1 LQASGSGRHH
11 RLTARPG
18 VGGSVTEKQ
27 HPKYLLM
34 NGDLVLYDDA
44 RVHVLSTA
52 FKYGATVFE
61 GLRAYWSE
69 EHGELYG
76 FRLREHFQR
85 LVESLRICRMPSP
98 LTVDEYT
105 ADLVRLMRANDLRED
120 LHMRVSAYVD
130 ADDGGLASFEPVSVS
145 MAALPM
151 RRYFAK
157 PGLDVQVSSW
167 TRISDATMPPRVKA
181 VANYQN
187 SRLALGQAR
196 TDGYDDAILL
206 SDQGKVTEGPGYA
219 IFMLRGGKLITPPV
233 TAGILESI
241 TRDSLMTLAPE
252 VGLGVQEREIERTE
266 LYVADELFFCGSA
279 AEVTPILSVDRVPVG
294 GGAVGTVTQA
304 LHRAFLA
311 TVRGETADTRDWLTP
326 VFAGAEASAPVS
338 TAVTAT

>member
-1 LQASGSGRHH
+1 
-11 RLTARPG
+11 
-18 VGGSVTEKQ
+18 VTEKR

-34 NGDLVLYDDA
+34 NGELVAYDDA

-61 GLRAYWSE
+61 GLRAYWNE
-69 EHGELYG
+69 EQGELYG

-85 LVESLRICRMPSP
+85 LVESLRICRMASP
-98 LTVDEYT
+98 LDVDGYL

-130 ADDGGLASFEPVSVS
+130 ADDGGLASFEPISIS

-151 RRYFAK
+151 RRYFSK
-157 PGLDVQVSSW
+157 EGLDVQVSSW

-187 SRLALGQAR
+187 SRLALLQAR
-196 TDGYDDAILL
+196 ADGYDDAILL
-206 SDQGKVTEGPGYA
+206 SSQGKVTEGPGYA
-219 IFMLRGGKLITPPV
+219 VFMLRGGRLITPPV

-241 TRDSLMTLAPE
+241 TRDSIMALAP
-252 VGLGVQEREIERTE
+252 GLGLEVQEREIDRTE

-279 AEVTPILSVDRVPVG
+279 AEVTPILSVDRIPVG
-294 GGAVGTVTQA
+294 SGTVGPRTRG
-304 LHRAFLA
+304 LLTAFLA
-311 TVRGETADTRDWLTP
+311 TVRGETADTRGWLTP
-326 VFAGAEASAPVS
+326 VFAGVPV
-338 TAVTAT
+338 AAT

>member
-1 LQASGSGRHH
+1 
-11 RLTARPG
+11 
-18 VGGSVTEKQ
+18 VTEKQ

-34 NGDLVLYDDA
+34 NGELVAYDDA

-61 GLRAYWSE
+61 GLRAYWNAE
-69 EHGELYG
+69 RGELYG

-85 LVESLRICRMPSP
+85 LVESLRICRMASP
-98 LTVDEYT
+98 LDMDEYL

-130 ADDGGLASFEPVSVS
+130 ADDGGLASFEPISIS

-151 RRYFAK
+151 RRYFSK
-157 PGLDVQVSSW
+157 EGLDVQVSSW

-187 SRLALGQAR
+187 SRLALLQAR
-196 TDGYDDAILL
+196 ADGYDDAILL
-206 SDQGKVTEGPGYA
+206 SSQGKVTEGPGYA
-219 IFMLRGGKLITPPV
+219 VFMLRGGRLITPPV

-241 TRDSLMTLAPE
+241 TRDSIMALAP
-252 VGLGVQEREIERTE
+252 GLGLEVQEREIDRTE

-279 AEVTPILSVDRVPVG
+279 AEVTPILSVDRIPVG
-294 GGAVGTVTQA
+294 SGAVGPRTQA
-304 LHRAFLA
+304 LHAAFLA
-311 TVRGETADTRDWLTP
+311 TVRGETEDTRGWLTP
-326 VFAGAEASAPVS
+326 VFAGVPV
-338 TAVTAT
+338 AAT

>member
-1 LQASGSGRHH
+1 
-11 RLTARPG
+11 
-18 VGGSVTEKQ
+18 VTEKR
-27 HPKYLLM
+27 HPTYLLM
-34 NGDLVLYDDA
+34 NGELVLYDDA

-52 FKYGATVFE
+52 FKYGAAVFE
-61 GLRAYWSE
+61 GLRAYWNAE
-69 EHGELYG
+69 QGELYG
-76 FRLREHFQR
+76 FRMREHFQR
-85 LVESLRICRMPSP
+85 LAESLRICRMPSP
-98 LTVDEYT
+98 LSVDEYT

-120 LHMRVSAYVD
+120 VHMRVSAFVD

-151 RRYFAK
+151 RRYFSK

-241 TRDSLMTLAPE
+241 TRDSLMALAP
-252 VGLGVQEREIERTE
+252 GLGFEVLEREIDRTE
-266 LYVADELFFCGSA
+266 LYLADELFFCGSA
-279 AEVTPILSVDRVPVG
+279 AEVTPILSVDRMAVG
-294 GGAVGTVTQA
+294 SGAVGPVTEA
-304 LHRAFLA
+304 LHRSFLA
-311 TVRGETADTRDWLTP
+311 TVRGETADTRGWLTP
-326 VFAGAEASAPVS
+326 VFSVVDAEAAAGAPVS